1 MFGGSVPGALVL
13 DLADI
18 RLVVAVRVIIEM
30 PPGRDIVKHAAR
42 CRLNH
47 KERRENSCHTVMN
60 RLFNRLHKEPFLKS
74 KVTITQKGPLRHVA
88 KSSDRGRR
96 EKGGRNKEEG
106 KRQEEELTASQ
117 VDRGTLRCVA
127 VMKQARISPAVRVFF

>member
-1 MFGGSVPGALVL
+1 ML
-13 DLADI
+13 DGK
-18 RLVVAVRVIIEM
+18 R
-30 PPGRDIVKHAAR
+30 H
-42 CRLNH
+42 
-47 KERRENSCHTVMN
+47 S
-60 RLFNRLHKEPFLKS
+60 
-74 KVTITQKGPLRHVA
+74 RHVA

-127 VMKQARISPAVRVFF
+127 VMKQARISPAVRVFFKKRGACLTRFYTPGAHPSAGRMAVLLGSVIRNRNLARNHNLECGTHELLHCHHERAIRP